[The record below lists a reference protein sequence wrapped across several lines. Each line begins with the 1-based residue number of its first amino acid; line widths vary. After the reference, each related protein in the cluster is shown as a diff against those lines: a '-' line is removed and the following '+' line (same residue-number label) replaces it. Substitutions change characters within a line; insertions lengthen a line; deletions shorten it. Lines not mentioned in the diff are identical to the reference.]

1 MCKITEL
8 EKDID
13 SDEKFE
19 EYDKTRN
26 ELEQIYDKI
35 VEGVKIRSKCSWYQY
50 GEKSTKFF
58 YGLEKKNAMS
68 GAIKMIINDEKE
80 ITIPNKINLSLK
92 SFYQSLFRKNVK
104 KSITDIEYFLSQ
116 IKLPTI
122 SEENYA
128 ICESDITED
137 YLFVALKSIPSNKS
151 PGNDGL
157 SKEFFETF
165 WEEIKDVYINSLK
178 QAKIINTL
186 SISQRQA
193 VIKLLEK
200 KDRDKRFIKN
210 WLLIS
215 LLNVD
220 TKILSKAL
228 AAKLKP
234 VLPSIISSNQTAY
247 VEKRCISESGRLI
260 SDIIEICEKEN
271 IPAYLVT
278 MDLEKAFDS
287 LDHDF
292 LICVLKKIG
301 FGDNFI
307 TWIKILLNDQQ
318 SCVLNG
324 GLTTQYLKLERG
336 ARQGDPISAYLF
348 IIALEVLFVLI
359 KNKGNIKG
367 IDLYDHSFLFTAYAD
382 DSTFFLKDIV
392 SVRVLID
399 TFKLFF
405 LTHLRFLTKNLI

>member
-1 MCKITEL
+1 M
-8 EKDID
+8 
-13 SDEKFE
+13 
-19 EYDKTRN
+19 
-26 ELEQIYDKI
+26 
-35 VEGVKIRSKCSWYQY
+35 
-50 GEKSTKFF
+50 
-58 YGLEKKNAMS
+58 
-68 GAIKMIINDEKE
+68 
-80 ITIPNKINLSLK
+80 
-92 SFYQSLFRKNVK
+92 
-104 KSITDIEYFLSQ
+104 
-116 IKLPTI
+116 
-122 SEENYA
+122 
-128 ICESDITED
+128 
-137 YLFVALKSIPSNKS
+137 PSNKS

-178 QAKIINTL
+178 QAKIKNTL

-193 VIKLLEK
+193 VIKILEK
-200 KDRDKRFIKN
+200 KDRDKRFVKN
-210 WLLIS
+210 WRPIS
-215 LLNVD
+215 FLNVD

-234 VLPSIISSNQTAY
+234 VLPSIISSNQTTY

-287 LDHDF
+287 LNHDF

-301 FGDNFI
+301 FGDNFT

-324 GLTTQYLKLERG
+324 GLTTQYFKLERG

-348 IIALEVLFVLI
+348 IIALEVLFILI
-359 KNKGNIKG
+359 KNKDNIKG

-399 TFKLFF
+399 TFKLFSCFSGLKPNINKCEIAGLGILKGVQKAVCGLQNIDLTNDAIKILGIHFSYNEKIQTERNF
-405 LTHLRFLTKNLI
+405 LTTVKK